1 MHVKE
6 LYIKIEDRFHIYLHV
21 SSSVPG
27 QAAVQAAGSAGME
40 LKNIVEFYRQ
50 WKEIG

>member
-1 MHVKE
+1 MDSSGQPETTTDLSV
-6 LYIKIEDRFHIYLHV
+6 LGV
-21 SSSVPG
+21 SLLAPL
-27 QAAVQAAGSAGME
+27 QLAIQAAGSAGME

>member
-1 MHVKE
+1 MLKPFKGEFKYHR
-6 LYIKIEDRFHIYLHV
+6 LFSPR
-21 SSSVPG
+21 

-40 LKNIVEFYRQ
+40 LKNIVDFYRQ